1 VVLAVGA
8 TGANLRALDDEAML
22 GSHLVAESRSCV
34 ERESGDVILSGAKVQ
49 AEIGEILANLTTAP
63 IGRRIVFKSVGMG
76 IEDLIAAKL
85 AWQAC
90 QQSPH

>member
-1 VVLAVGA
+1 
-8 TGANLRALDDEAML
+8 ML